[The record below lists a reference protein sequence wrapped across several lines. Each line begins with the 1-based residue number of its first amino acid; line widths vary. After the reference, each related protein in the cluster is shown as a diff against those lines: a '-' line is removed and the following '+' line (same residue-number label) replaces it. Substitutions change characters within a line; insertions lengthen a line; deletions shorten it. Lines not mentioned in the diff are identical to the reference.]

1 MISIFGCICCGSI
14 LSLWPWGLILFSF
27 VLNALSYIRDCTLF
41 MAKGGGG
48 GGGRE
53 TSKSVEMWG
62 SFFKCSRIFGRYPIS
77 KIKQF

>member
-27 VLNALSYIRDCTLF
+27 VLNALSYIRDRTLF

-48 GGGRE
+48 GEGGLQNQWKCGVHF
-53 TSKSVEMWG
+53 SNAVEFSG
-62 SFFKCSRIFGRYPIS
+62 GTPFLK
-77 KIKQF
+77 